1 MMKKSILILITV
13 LVVNSVSG
21 QSIVNDSN
29 LTNSFNIPELTTID
43 NNPLVLIIIDSNSIK
58 LNNIN
63 NYDIKPKWI
72 ESVDVLKD
80 DISKQIYGN
89 KNGVIIIY
97 TKKKY
102 RKRVLREIRNNNGI
116 TN

>member
-1 MMKKSILILITV
+1 MKSILFITILI
-13 LVVNSVSG
+13 LFAFPFILIG
-21 QSIVNDSN
+21 QSIINDSN
-29 LTNSFNIPELTTID
+29 RSDTYKYPGLTTM
-43 NNPLVLIIIDSNSIK
+43 NQNPLVLIVVDSNSIK
-58 LNNIN
+58 IENIN

-72 ESVDVLKD
+72 ESVEVFKD

-102 RKRVLREIRNNNGI
+102 RKRVLKEIGKKNY
-116 TN
+116 T

>member
-1 MMKKSILILITV
+1 MKKTILILITI
-13 LVVNSVSG
+13 LFTNLIIG
-21 QSIVNDSN
+21 QSIINDSN
-29 LTNSFNIPELTTID
+29 RSDTFKYPELTTKD
-43 NNPLVLIIIDSNSIK
+43 QNPLVLIVVDSKSIK
-58 LNNIN
+58 LEKIS

-89 KNGVIIIY
+89 KNGVIMIY

-102 RKRVLREIRNNNGI
+102 RKRVLKEIGNKNG
-116 TN
+116 T

>member
-1 MMKKSILILITV
+1 MKKTILVLITI
-13 LVVNSVSG
+13 LFTNLIIG
-21 QSIVNDSN
+21 QSIINDSN
-29 LTNSFNIPELTTID
+29 RNDTFKYPGLTTMD
-43 NNPLVLIIIDSNSIK
+43 QNPLVLIVVDSKSIK
-58 LNNIN
+58 LEKIS

-72 ESVDVLKD
+72 ESIDVLKD

-102 RKRVLREIRNNNGI
+102 RKRVLKEIENKNG
-116 TN
+116 T